1 MGMVACPECGE
12 QISTS
17 ASACPKCGKVL
28 KKKKS
33 GCGKIALI
41 VLGVFVLAGIVNG
54 ITGSGGSSRS
64 TASGSPSYGGSNS
77 NSSSSTSR
85 NDTEVTYAE
94 YLEIENGMSYSEVVA
109 IVGFEGEEM
118 SRNNIAGYESIL
130 YSFSN
135 RFGTNMIITIQD
147 GGVTSKSQIG
157 LD

>member
-17 ASACPKCGKVL
+17 AKSCPKCGKSL
-28 KKKKS
+28 KGKS
-33 GCGKIALI
+33 GCGKVALI

-54 ITGSGGSSRS
+54 ITGSGRSSRS
-64 TASGSPSYGGSNS
+64 TTSSSGT
-77 NSSSSTSR
+77 SSSSGSSTSR

-130 YSFSN
+130 YTFSN
-135 RFGTNMIITIQD
+135 RFGTNMVITIQD
-147 GGVTSKSQIG
+147 GEVTSKSQIG